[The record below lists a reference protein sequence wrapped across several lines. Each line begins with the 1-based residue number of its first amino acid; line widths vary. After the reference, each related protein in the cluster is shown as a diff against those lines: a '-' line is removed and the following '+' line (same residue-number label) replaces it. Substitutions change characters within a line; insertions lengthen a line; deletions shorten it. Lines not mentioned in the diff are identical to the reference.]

1 MKNLRSSIFLI
12 LIALFSCAMPISAH
26 AAEPTAVGS
35 VGIRIAQIPAALANE
50 PLAGSYII
58 SRLQPG
64 VAFEQR
70 LEVFNTS
77 TQVIKVSVY
86 PGLATFKDRKFLI
99 GNGRDGNELT
109 SWTKLAFSSVS
120 LKPNTSQYFTMTIS
134 PPADALSLQQFGVIW
149 AEVQGAP
156 NSAGITAVS
165 RVGIR
170 MYIPVGNAPD
180 IAIADPTVNSTLN
193 EIVVKKSLVSRYIIE
208 VVSFFIVLSLIFLSL
223 LLFFLRRGNSD
234 RKFRKENEKQLE
246 AQWKRERA
254 RRRKIWKTGGQS
266 PQNPPPTD
274 PHEDEY

>member
-1 MKNLRSSIFLI
+1 
-12 LIALFSCAMPISAH
+12 MPLSVH
-26 AAEPTAVGS
+26 AAEPSTVGS

-64 VAFEQR
+64 VALEQR

-77 TQVIKVSVY
+77 TQEIKVSVY
-86 PGLATFKDRKFLI
+86 PGLATFKNKKFLI
-99 GNGRDGNELT
+99 GNGRDGNDLS
-109 SWTKLAFSSVS
+109 SWTKLSFTSVT
-120 LKPNTSQYFTMTIS
+120 LKPSTSQYFTMIIS

-180 IAIADPTVNSTLN
+180 ISIAEPTVNSTMN

-208 VVSFFIVLSLIFLSL
+208 VISFFIFLSLVFLIL

-254 RRRKIWKTGGQS
+254 RRRKIWKTGSQS
-266 PQNPPPTD
+266 PQNLPPSD